1 MLTPHQAN
9 KLMGLSFRLCSGILR
24 YQTTF
29 MTKAFHD
36 LIPEFP
42 KHKNIFRVSV
52 PGDTLESLQNEIAW
66 TLNNITLTLK
76 GES

>member
-1 MLTPHQAN
+1 
-9 KLMGLSFRLCSGILR
+9 MGLGFRLCSGILR

-29 MTKAFHD
+29 MTQAFHEF
-36 LIPEFP
+36 IPEFP
-42 KHKNIFRVSV
+42 KHKNTFRVSV
-52 PGDTLESLQNEIAW
+52 PGDTLEAIQNEIAW